1 MFYTRQHSQPGTRQ
15 EAVPI
20 GLGLRVYHVSSPFPY
35 RNLVARYIVERGSHQ
50 LNAIFFAVGGR
61 STEDY
66 EASAGSRKRM
76 DIPETHCRQ
85 YSVQGT
91 QGCK

>member
-1 MFYTRQHSQPGTRQ
+1 M
-15 EAVPI
+15 
-20 GLGLRVYHVSSPFPY
+20 
-35 RNLVARYIVERGSHQ
+35 ERGSHQ

-76 DIPETHCRQ
+76 DIPETHYMQ
-85 YSVQGT
+85 YLFKEPRGVNDL
-91 QGCK
+91 